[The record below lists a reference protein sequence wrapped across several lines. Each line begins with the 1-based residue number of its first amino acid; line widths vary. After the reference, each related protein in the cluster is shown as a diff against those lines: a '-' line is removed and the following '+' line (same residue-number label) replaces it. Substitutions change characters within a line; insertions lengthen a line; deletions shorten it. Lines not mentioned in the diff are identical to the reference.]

1 KGSFP
6 RESQL
11 LGHHLNLLMKN
22 TGLRMLTQ
30 EVCGMKSEEP
40 SIGSSKTH
48 PKDLRKLKKDLR
60 ACEVEAGKVYQP
72 FKENMEHFLIQA
84 KIDQEADENSLTET
98 PKCFLETTAYFF
110 MRPKIGKKEV
120 SPNVFFSIWHEFSS
134 DFKDFGKKENKLI
147 LQERVKEAEEVCR
160 QKKGKSLYKIK
171 LRHDSGIKAK
181 ISMKT

>member
-1 KGSFP
+1 
-6 RESQL
+6 
-11 LGHHLNLLMKN
+11 
-22 TGLRMLTQ
+22 
-30 EVCGMKSEEP
+30 
-40 SIGSSKTH
+40 
-48 PKDLRKLKKDLR
+48 
-60 ACEVEAGKVYQP
+60 
-72 FKENMEHFLIQA
+72 MEHFLIQA